1 MMDVRYKR
9 DLNSNYIIMT
19 DAEKREEIYEDRMI
33 TENRI
38 YGFLPCVEQKKEKQT
53 EYFYEITGRQS
64 MELLYER
71 RKVSY
76 EQLVELLKDFLQIL
90 NASEEYLLN
99 ADHFVLLPE
108 YLYLD
113 TRTERLYVCYY
124 PGYEKKIRESFLDLA
139 EYLMGKLDKSD
150 RKGIEFGYDL
160 YQCALE
166 PNFSLMEILKSHTEP
181 EFDKLEEKAQPL
193 NNSEIRSDPLPTE
206 SAALQISTSVKK
218 SVQEE
223 ILEKTG
229 SWKNFFHK
237 KKKQPMET
245 YVAEADQIKSGSVL
259 FLREQGTAGE
269 TTFLREE
276 KRYGLLLKSKN
287 PDYPDLKMESTSFLI
302 GKRKESVDGWVPAPT
317 VSRIHARIIKEE
329 GCYLLEDLNSTNGT
343 WAGQHQLNP
352 YELFPLDNG
361 MRVAFAGAEYEA
373 YL

>member
-9 DLNSNYIIMT
+9 DLNSNYMIMT
-19 DAEKREEIYEDRMI
+19 DAEGREETYEDRMI

-38 YGFLPCVEQKKEKQT
+38 CGFLPCVEQKQENQT

-71 RKVSY
+71 RKVTY
-76 EQLVELLKDFLQIL
+76 EQLVGLLKDLLQIL

-113 TRTERLYVCYY
+113 TRTERLHVCYY
-124 PGYEKKIRESFLDLA
+124 PGYEKKIRDSFLDLA
-139 EYLMGKLDKSD
+139 EYLMGKLDKGD

-166 PNFSLMEILKSHTEP
+166 PNFSLMEILKNHTEP
-181 EFDKLEEKAQPL
+181 EVPEQ
-193 NNSEIRSDPLPTE
+193 NVE
-206 SAALQISTSVKK
+206 SALPVMKEVEPVTEIQTPSSGKK

-237 KKKQPMET
+237 KKKQPEQSAET
-245 YVAEADQIKSGSVL
+245 YVAEAEQIKSGSVL
-259 FLREQGTAGE
+259 FLREQGNTGE

-287 PDYPDLKMESTSFLI
+287 PDYPDLKMEGTSFLI

-373 YL
+373 VL